1 MPRALGL
8 SPDLDLTFN
17 LQIHQGFFQFLGKD
31 DICQF
36 VGLLIFNTCIKRM
49 FLCNISF
56 YKPYTMYILHLAL
69 TLLTL
74 VCIALPTYIKINCLL
89 QLDLIQIT
97 SDLHISPHKPVCDS
111 CSDYSCYQYFKYISS
126 KKINSINSRIHSY
139 HQRKNLLRYFLLK
152 CDN

>member
-1 MPRALGL
+1 
-8 SPDLDLTFN
+8 
-17 LQIHQGFFQFLGKD
+17 
-31 DICQF
+31 
-36 VGLLIFNTCIKRM
+36 
-49 FLCNISF
+49 
-56 YKPYTMYILHLAL
+56 MYILHLAL

-126 KKINSINSRIHSY
+126 KKNKF
-139 HQRKNLLRYFLLK
+139 HQLK
-152 CDN
+152 DSLISSKKKPFKIFPFEV

>member
-1 MPRALGL
+1 
-8 SPDLDLTFN
+8 
-17 LQIHQGFFQFLGKD
+17 
-31 DICQF
+31 
-36 VGLLIFNTCIKRM
+36 M

-74 VCIALPTYIKINCLL
+74 VCIALPTYIKINCIL

-152 CDN
+152 CDNLKEVFYDENECILKLGSSAMLDWFLFQTRICL